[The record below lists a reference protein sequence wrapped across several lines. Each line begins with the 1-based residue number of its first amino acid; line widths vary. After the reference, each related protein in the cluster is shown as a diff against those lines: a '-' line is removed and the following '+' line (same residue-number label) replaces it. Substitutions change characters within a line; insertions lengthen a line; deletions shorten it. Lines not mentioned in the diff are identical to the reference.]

1 MARLIEKL
9 TPLWVSKVKK
19 PGYYGDGGGLWLQVS
34 ISGSKSWIF
43 RFTINRKQR
52 EMGLGAVH
60 TVSLSEARIKSR
72 DLRLMLQEGIDPIDN
87 REEAK
92 QAKALAS
99 ARMMTFD
106 QCAKEYIEIHRSGW
120 KNTKHAGQW
129 ESTIATYVSPVFG
142 SFPVSEVDTPLVV
155 KVLSPIW
162 NDKTETAKRLR
173 GRIERI
179 LAWATTSG
187 FRQGENP
194 ARWKGHFEN
203 LLAEPSKIQIV
214 KHHPSL
220 PWKEIPSFMNALS
233 EQKGTAA
240 RALELLIFTAT
251 RTSETLEMTW
261 DELNL
266 EDGVWVIPAERMK
279 EEVEHEIPLSR
290 QAIDLLS
297 ETPRISKFVFTGAN
311 YNSCLSDMSL
321 TAVLKRMHN
330 KSIKDGGKGWIDPKQ
345 DNRRITS
352 HGFRSS
358 FRMWGAESVSHSF
371 SREVIEFALS
381 HQLPNKVESAYQR
394 GTVFEKRIPLM
405 QSWSDYCTMSQV
417 SATVSPI
424 RLAVNS
430 KH

>member
-19 PGYYGDGGGLWLQVS
+19 PGYYSDGGNLWLQVS
-34 ISGSKSWIF
+34 SSGSKSWIF

-72 DLRLMLQEGIDPIDN
+72 DLRSMLQEGLDPLAN
-87 REEAK
+87 REETK
-92 QAKALAS
+92 QAEALAR
-99 ARMMTFD
+99 ARTMTFD
-106 QCAKEYIEIHRSGW
+106 QCAKEYIETHRSGW

-129 ESTIATYVSPVFG
+129 ESTIATYASPIFG
-142 SFPVSEVDTPLVV
+142 SFPVSEVDTSLVV
-155 KVLSPIW
+155 KVLSPMW
-162 NDKTETAKRLR
+162 KDKTETAKRLR

-194 ARWKGHFEN
+194 ARWRGHFEN

-220 PWKEIPSFMNALS
+220 PWKEIPNFMTALS
-233 EQKGTAA
+233 EQKGIAA

-297 ETPRISKFVFTGAN
+297 ETPRIGKFVFTGAN

-330 KSIKDGGKGWIDPKQ
+330 KSIKDGGKGWIDPKRE
-345 DNRRITS
+345 NRRITS

-371 SREVIEFALS
+371 TREVIEFALS

-405 QSWSDYCTMSQV
+405 QAWSDYCSNSQV
-417 SATVSPI
+417 FATVSPI

-430 KH
+430 NH

>member
-34 ISGSKSWIF
+34 MSSSKSWIF
-43 RFTINRKQR
+43 RYTINRKPR

-72 DLRLMLQEGIDPIDN
+72 DLRLMLQEGVDPIDK
-87 REEAK
+87 REETK
-92 QAKALAS
+92 QAEALAR
-99 ARMMTFD
+99 ARTMTFD

-194 ARWKGHFEN
+194 ARWRGHFEN
-203 LLAEPSKIQIV
+203 LLAEPSKIQIK
-214 KHHPSL
+214 KHFASL

-233 EQKGTAA
+233 EQKGIAA

-297 ETPRISKFVFTGAN
+297 EIPRISNFVFTGAK
-311 YNSCLSDMSL
+311 YNNCLSDMSL

-330 KSIKDGGKGWIDPKQ
+330 KSIKDGGRGWIDPKQ

-358 FRMWGAESVSHSF
+358 FSMWGAESLSHTF
-371 SREVIEFALS
+371 TREVIEFALS

-405 QSWSDYCTMSQV
+405 QSWSDYCSKSQV

>member
-1 MARLIEKL
+1 
-9 TPLWVSKVKK
+9 LWVSKVKK
-19 PGYYGDGGGLWLQVS
+19 PGYFGDGGGLWLQVS
-34 ISGSKSWIF
+34 NSGSKSWIF

-72 DLRLMLQEGIDPIDN
+72 NLRLLLQEGIDPIDN

-92 QAKALAS
+92 QAKALES
-99 ARMMTFD
+99 ARTMTFD
-106 QCAKEYIEIHRSGW
+106 QCASKYIETHRSGW
-120 KNTKHAGQW
+120 RNTKHAGQW
-129 ESTIATYVSPVFG
+129 ESTIATYVNPVFG
-142 SFPVSEVDTPLVV
+142 SFPVSEVDTSLVL

-162 NDKTETAKRLR
+162 EDKTETAKRLR

-194 ARWKGHFEN
+194 ARWRGHFAI
-203 LLAEPSKIQIV
+203 LLPEKSKKNV

-220 PWKEIPSFMNALS
+220 PWKEIPSFMSALS

-266 EDGVWVIPAERMK
+266 RDGVWVIPAERMK
-279 EEVEHEIPLSR
+279 EEIEHEIPLSR
-290 QAIDLLS
+290 QAIELLS
-297 ETPRISKFVFTGAN
+297 EMPRISKLVFTGAK
-311 YNSCLSDMSL
+311 YDSCLSDMSL

-330 KSIKDGGKGWIDPKQ
+330 KSIKDGGNGWIDPKQ

-371 SREVIEFALS
+371 TREVIEFALS

-394 GTVFEKRIPLM
+394 GTLFEKRIPLM
-405 QSWSDYCTMSQV
+405 QAWSDYCVNKQENAKVTQ
-417 SATVSPI
+417 I
-424 RLAVNS
+424 RKVI
-430 KH
+430 

>member
-43 RFTINRKQR
+43 RFTINRNQR
-52 EMGLGAVH
+52 EMGLGALH
-60 TVSLSEARIKSR
+60 TVSLSDARIKSR
-72 DLRLMLQEGIDPIDN
+72 DLRLILQEGVDPIFQ

-92 QAKALAS
+92 QAAALAS

-129 ESTIATYVSPVFG
+129 ESTIATYASPVFG

-162 NDKTETAKRLR
+162 KDKTETAKRLR
-173 GRIERI
+173 GRIEKI
-179 LAWATTSG
+179 LAWATTSK

-194 ARWKGHFEN
+194 ARWRGHFEN
-203 LLAEPSKIQIV
+203 LLPEPSKIQIK
-214 KHHPSL
+214 KHYASL
-220 PWKEIPSFMNALS
+220 PWKEIPGFMNALS

-279 EEVEHEIPLSR
+279 EKVEHEIPLSR
-290 QAIDLLS
+290 QAIYLLC
-297 ETPRISKFVFTGAN
+297 EIPRISKFVFTSSK
-311 YNSCLSDMSL
+311 YNKCLSDMSL

-358 FRMWGAESVSHSF
+358 FRMWGAESTSHSF
-371 SREVIEFALS
+371 TREVIEFALS

-405 QSWSDYCTMSQV
+405 QAWSDYCSNSQV

-424 RLAVNS
+424 RLAINS

>member
-1 MARLIEKL
+1 MARLIDKL

-43 RFTINRKQR
+43 RFTINRRQR

-60 TVSLSEARIKSR
+60 TVSLAEARTKSR
-72 DLRLMLQEGIDPIDN
+72 DFRLMLQEGIDPLNN
-87 REEAK
+87 REETK
-92 QAKALAS
+92 QAEALTR
-99 ARMMTFD
+99 ARTMTFD
-106 QCAKEYIEIHRSGW
+106 QCAKEYIETHRSGW

-129 ESTIATYVSPVFG
+129 ESTIATYASPVFG
-142 SFPVSEVDTPLVV
+142 SFPVSEVDTSLVV
-155 KVLSPIW
+155 KVLSPMW
-162 NDKTETAKRLR
+162 KDKTETAKRLR

-220 PWKEIPSFMNALS
+220 PWKEIPSFMSGLS
-233 EQKGTAA
+233 EQKGIAA

-266 EDGVWVIPAERMK
+266 EAGVWVIPAKRMK

-290 QAIDLLS
+290 QAINLLS
-297 ETPRISKFVFTGAN
+297 ETPRISKLVFTGAN

-330 KSIKDGGKGWIDPKQ
+330 KSIKDGGDGWIDPKQ

-371 SREVIEFALS
+371 S
-381 HQLPNKVESAYQR
+381 
-394 GTVFEKRIPLM
+394 
-405 QSWSDYCTMSQV
+405 
-417 SATVSPI
+417 
-424 RLAVNS
+424 
-430 KH
+430 

>member
-19 PGYYGDGGGLWLQVS
+19 PGYYSDGGNLWLQVS
-34 ISGSKSWIF
+34 SSGSKSWIF

-72 DLRLMLQEGIDPIDN
+72 DLRSMLQEGVDPLAN
-87 REEAK
+87 REETK
-92 QAKALAS
+92 QAEALAR
-99 ARMMTFD
+99 ARTMTFD
-106 QCAKEYIEIHRSGW
+106 QCAKEYIETHRSGW

-129 ESTIATYVSPVFG
+129 ESTIATYASPIFG
-142 SFPVSEVDTPLVV
+142 SFPVSEVDTSLVV
-155 KVLSPIW
+155 KVLSPMW
-162 NDKTETAKRLR
+162 KDKTETAKRLR

-194 ARWKGHFEN
+194 ARWRGHFEN

-220 PWKEIPSFMNALS
+220 PWKEIPNFMTALS
-233 EQKGTAA
+233 EQKGIAA

-297 ETPRISKFVFTGAN
+297 ETPRIGKFVFTGAN
-311 YNSCLSDMSL
+311 YNSYLSDMSL
-321 TAVLKRMHN
+321 TAVLKRMHY
-330 KSIKDGGKGWIDPKQ
+330 KSIKDGGKGWIDPKRE
-345 DNRRITS
+345 NRRITS

-371 SREVIEFALS
+371 TREVIEFALS

-405 QSWSDYCTMSQV
+405 QAWSDYCADNQENAKVTQ
-417 SATVSPI
+417 I
-424 RLAVNS
+424 RKVI
-430 KH
+430 

>member
-1 MARLIEKL
+1 
-9 TPLWVSKVKK
+9 
-19 PGYYGDGGGLWLQVS
+19 
-34 ISGSKSWIF
+34 
-43 RFTINRKQR
+43 
-52 EMGLGAVH
+52 
-60 TVSLSEARIKSR
+60 
-72 DLRLMLQEGIDPIDN
+72 MLQEGIDPLDN
-87 REEAK
+87 REETK
-92 QAKALAS
+92 QAEALAR
-99 ARMMTFD
+99 ARTMTFD
-106 QCAKEYIEIHRSGW
+106 QRAKEYNETHRRGW
-120 KNTKHAGQW
+120 KNTNHAGQW
-129 ESTIATYVSPVFG
+129 ETTIATYASPVFG

-194 ARWKGHFEN
+194 ARWKGHFVN
-203 LLAEPSKIQIV
+203 LLTEPSKIQIV

-266 EDGVWVIPAERMK
+266 EAGVWVIPAERMK

-290 QAIDLLS
+290 QAIELLS
-297 ETPRISKFVFTGAN
+297 ETPKIGKFVFTSAK
-311 YNSCLSDMSL
+311 YNKCLSDMSL

-330 KSIKDGGKGWIDPKQ
+330 NSIKDGGRGWIDPKQ
-345 DNRRITS
+345 DNRRITP

-358 FRMWGAESVSHSF
+358 FRMWGAESTSHSF
-371 SREVIEFALS
+371 TREVIEFALS

-405 QSWSDYCTMSQV
+405 QAWSDYCTNKQENAKV
-417 SATVSPI
+417 THI
-424 RLAVNS
+424 RKVI
-430 KH
+430 

>member
-1 MARLIEKL
+1 MARLIDKL

-19 PGYYGDGGGLWLQVS
+19 PGYYGDGGCLWLQVS

-52 EMGLGAVH
+52 EMGLGALN
-60 TVSLSEARIKSR
+60 TVSLSEARAKSR
-72 DLRLMLQEGIDPIDN
+72 DLRSMLQEGVDPLAN
-87 REEAK
+87 REETK
-92 QAKALAS
+92 QAEALAK
-99 ARMMTFD
+99 ARTMTFD
-106 QCAKEYIEIHRSGW
+106 QCAKEYIETHRSGW

-129 ESTIATYVSPVFG
+129 ESTIATYASPVFG
-142 SFPVSEVDTPLVV
+142 SFPVSEVDTSLLV

-162 NDKTETAKRLR
+162 KDKTETAKRLR

-179 LAWATTSG
+179 LGWATTSG

-194 ARWKGHFEN
+194 ARWRGHFEN

-220 PWKEIPSFMNALS
+220 PWKEIPNFMTALS
-233 EQKGTAA
+233 EQKGIAA

-266 EDGVWVIPAERMK
+266 EAGVWVIPAERMK
-279 EEVEHEIPLSR
+279 EKVEHEIPLST

-297 ETPRISKFVFTGAN
+297 AIPRISKFVFTGTK
-311 YNSCLSDMSL
+311 YDSCLSDMSL

-381 HQLPNKVESAYQR
+381 HKLPNKVESAYQR

-405 QSWSDYCTMSQV
+405 QSWSDYCSKSQA